1 MKSLLLLLAIHLTAI
16 CSYAQ
21 NFSNEFGRVTN
32 DEMTMTSYPKDNG
45 ADAFI
50 IYDIGKSYFSY
61 DYHKGFEVIFERKMK
76 IKILKK
82 SGFQWAEFSIPLY
95 QEDYQLEKLFDV
107 NCTTYNLENNK
118 LSKTTLDKN
127 TIYEEKTSGNWIN
140 KKFAMP
146 NVKEGSVIEISYY
159 IYSPYLFNLHDWQ
172 FQHTIPTVYS
182 EYTVKI
188 TPYYEYVYI
197 LQGTNKFDV
206 FNKSFESNNGSHPG
220 SDNYENVVYQ
230 FAMKDVPAFKDESYI
245 TSINDYIMQI
255 DFQLTKIHR
264 LDGTKKEVISTW
276 PKLIDDLLK
285 HQDFGKYVNGAE
297 KNAKDLLNIAEL
309 KSKPKITQLEEI
321 VNYVK
326 NNYKWNGYNS
336 YLVEKNLKNFQKDKS
351 GNSANINLFLAGLL
365 RAAGFKAYPVIISTR
380 NHGKIASDYPFSHY
394 FNYAIVMVEM
404 DDKIYVTDATDP
416 LCPYNIIPPKCVNDK
431 GLIIKKDSQD
441 WLTLTNGEFST
452 IEEKI
457 VMKINEKADT
467 INCKLSLS
475 STGYDA
481 IDLKSDYNNEVEKL
495 EKKFLEN
502 HFLQIDSLKTMN
514 YEDPLKPYLISF
526 NAKYPLESID
536 SKVYISPF
544 LSEVL
549 TENPFKQQNRQYPV
563 DMIYP
568 QRRVYNATILI
579 PENYKIENLP
589 QNQTINN
596 DLFTMEYQ
604 ATKINDQT
612 IVVQSV
618 YTSNNAVYS
627 SKEYVKI
634 RFFFN
639 ELIEKLNAKIVLSKN

>member
-1 MKSLLLLLAIHLTAI
+1 MKPLLLILAIYSTAI

-32 DEMTMTSYPKDNG
+32 DEMTMTSYPKDSG

-50 IYDIGKSYFSY
+50 IYDIGRSYFTYNY
-61 DYHKGFEVIFERKMK
+61 DKGFEVIFERKVK

-82 SGFQWAEFSIPLY
+82 SGFSWSEFSIPLY
-95 QEDYQLEKLFDV
+95 QEDYQLEKLDIV
-107 NCTTYNLENNK
+107 SCTTYNIENNK
-118 LSKTTLDKN
+118 LSKTVLDKN
-127 TIYEEKTSGNWIN
+127 TIYEEKTSGNWVN

-146 NVKEGSVIEISYY
+146 DVKEGSIIEVSYS
-159 IYSPYLFNLHDWQ
+159 INSPYLFNLHDWQ

-188 TPYYEYVYI
+188 TPYYEYIYI
-197 LQGTNKFDV
+197 LQGATKLDV
-206 FNKSFESNNGSHPG
+206 FNSTIEPNIGSHP
-220 SDNYENVVYQ
+220 SSNNYDNVVYQ
-230 FAMKDVPAFKDESYI
+230 FGMKDVPAFKDESYI

-264 LDGTKKEVISTW
+264 LDGSKMEIISTW

-285 HQDFGKYVNGAE
+285 NQDFGKYVNGAE

-309 KSKPKITQLEEI
+309 TSKPKITQLEEI
-321 VNYVK
+321 INYVK
-326 NNYKWNGYNS
+326 TNYKWNGYNS

-380 NHGKIASDYPFSHY
+380 KHGKIASDYPFAHY

-416 LCPYNIIPPKCVNDK
+416 LCPYNIIPPRCINDK

-457 VMKINEKADT
+457 VMKIHEKDT
-467 INCKLSLS
+467 INCRVSINS
-475 STGYDA
+475 IGYDA
-481 IDLKSDYNNEVEKL
+481 INLKSDYNNETEKL

-502 HFLQIDSLKTMN
+502 HFLQIDSLKTKN
-514 YEDPLKPYLISF
+514 YEDPLKPYLITF
-526 NAKYPLESID
+526 NAKYTLETID
-536 SKVYISPF
+536 NKIYISPF
-544 LSEVL
+544 LSEVM
-549 TENPFKQQNRQYPV
+549 TTNPLKQQNRQYPV

-568 QRRVYNATILI
+568 QRRVYNATIII
-579 PENYKIENLP
+579 PQNYKIENLP

-596 DLFTMEYQ
+596 DLFMMGYQ
-604 ATKINDQT
+604 ASKINDQT
-612 IVVQSV
+612 IVVHGV
-618 YTSNNAVYS
+618 YTTNKAVYRPE
-627 SKEYVKI
+627 EYIKI

-639 ELIEKLNAKIVLSKN
+639 ELIEKFNAKIVLSKN